1 MQQLKTHIQTI
12 DELHNQVEVS
22 DQSKFTSLTEG
33 IRQDVQKA
41 IEEYGMVQATFVSS
55 EEDLDKEQQFDQL
68 TTVSDQSVLIPR
80 EEAAAQ
86 SWEELRKVR
95 CCR

>member
-1 MQQLKTHIQTI
+1 
-12 DELHNQVEVS
+12 
-22 DQSKFTSLTEG
+22 
-33 IRQDVQKA
+33 
-41 IEEYGMVQATFVSS
+41 MVQATYTSS
-55 EEDLDKEQQFDQL
+55 KEDEEQQFDQL

-95 CCR
+95 SLNSCVAEQYHALILTGSP